1 MYMLYVYYCV
11 GMCISLRYLRKCHY
25 TYVLFFTL
33 PVAIFLITIVME
45 EGQAEFKE
53 TVLTLT
59 KTK

>member
-1 MYMLYVYYCV
+1 MFGLYTQTLYIVHVHVVCV
-11 GMCISLRYLRKCHY
+11 LLCRH
-25 TYVLFFTL
+25 V